1 MLKIKIALF
10 AIAAIVVFDVA
21 AASAQTAPAAPAT
34 TTAPAASTAPSVED
48 IKKTCRMSLKGQH
61 LEGTAKHDAVMQCD
75 KADANWAAARAAQ
88 CQAKATE
95 KNLVQPRLDKFM
107 ARCEAK

>member
-1 MLKIKIALF
+1 MLKIKTALF
-10 AIAAIVVFDVA
+10 AITAIAILDVA
-21 AASAQTAPAAPAT
+21 IASAQTAPT
-34 TTAPAASTAPSVED
+34 VED

-61 LEGTAKHDAVMQCD
+61 LQGTAKHDAVMQCAR
-75 KADANWAAARAAQ
+75 ADANWAAARAAQ

>member
-10 AIAAIVVFDVA
+10 AVAAIVVFDVA
-21 AASAQTAPAAPAT
+21 AASAQ
-34 TTAPAASTAPSVED
+34 TAPSVED

-61 LEGTAKHDAVMQCD
+61 LEGTAKHDAVMQCA
-75 KADANWAAARAAQ
+75 KADANWAVARAAQ

>member
-1 MLKIKIALF
+1 MLKIKTVLF

-21 AASAQTAPAAPAT
+21 AASAQTTP
-34 TTAPAASTAPSVED
+34 TAPSVED

-61 LEGTAKHDAVMQCD
+61 LQGTAKHDAVMQCA
-75 KADANWAAARAAQ
+75 KADANWAAARTAQ

-95 KNLVQPRLDKFM
+95 KKLVSPRLEKFM

>member
-1 MLKIKIALF
+1 MLKIKTALF
-10 AIAAIVVFDVA
+10 AITAIAILDVA
-21 AASAQTAPAAPAT
+21 IASAQTAPT
-34 TTAPAASTAPSVED
+34 VED

-61 LEGTAKHDAVMQCD
+61 LQGAAKHDAVMQCAR
-75 KADANWAAARAAQ
+75 ADANWAAARAAQ

>member
-1 MLKIKIALF
+1 MLKIKTALF
-10 AIAAIVVFDVA
+10 AITAIVVFDVV
-21 AASAQTAPAAPAT
+21 AASAQTAPAAPSAT
-34 TTAPAASTAPSVED
+34 TASAATTAPTVED

-61 LEGTAKHDAVMQCD
+61 LKDAAKHDAVMQCA
-75 KADANWAAARAAQ
+75 KADANWAAARAVQ

-95 KNLVQPRLDKFM
+95 KNLVSPRLDKFM

>member
-1 MLKIKIALF
+1 MLKFKTALF
-10 AIAAIVVFDVA
+10 AITAIVVFDVV
-21 AASAQTAPAAPAT
+21 AASAQTAPAAPT
-34 TTAPAASTAPSVED
+34 TTAPTVED

-61 LEGTAKHDAVMQCD
+61 LEGTAKHDAVMQCA
-75 KADANWAAARAAQ
+75 KADANWAAARAVQ

-95 KNLVQPRLDKFM
+95 KNFVSPRLEKFM

>member
-1 MLKIKIALF
+1 MLKIKTALF

-21 AASAQTAPAAPAT
+21 AASAQTALT
-34 TTAPAASTAPSVED
+34 VED

-61 LEGTAKHDAVMQCD
+61 LKGAAKRDAVMQCA
-75 KADANWAAARAAQ
+75 KADANWAAARAVQ

-95 KNLVQPRLDKFM
+95 KNFVSPRLEKFM

>member
-1 MLKIKIALF
+1 MFKIKTALF
-10 AIAAIVVFDVA
+10 AIATIVVFDVV
-21 AASAQTAPAAPAT
+21 AASAQTAPAAP
-34 TTAPAASTAPSVED
+34 SVDD

-61 LEGTAKHDAVMQCD
+61 LEGTAKHDAVMQCA
-75 KADANWAAARAAQ
+75 KADTNWAVARAAE

>member
-1 MLKIKIALF
+1 MLKIKTVLF

-21 AASAQTAPAAPAT
+21 AASAQTAP
-34 TTAPAASTAPSVED
+34 SVDD
-48 IKKTCRMSLKGQH
+48 IKKTCRITLKRQH
-61 LEGTAKHDAVMQCD
+61 LEGTAKHDAVMQCA
-75 KADANWAAARAAQ
+75 KADANWAVARAAQ

>member
-1 MLKIKIALF
+1 MLKIKTALF
-10 AIAAIVVFDVA
+10 AIATIVVFDVA
-21 AASAQTAPAAPAT
+21 AASAQTAP
-34 TTAPAASTAPSVED
+34 SVKD

-61 LEGTAKHDAVMQCD
+61 LEGTAKHDAVMQCA
-75 KADANWAAARAAQ
+75 KADANWAVARAAQ

>member
-1 MLKIKIALF
+1 MLKIKTVLF
-10 AIAAIVVFDVA
+10 AIATIIVFDVA
-21 AASAQTAPAAPAT
+21 AASAQTV
-34 TTAPAASTAPSVED
+34 PSVDD

-61 LEGTAKHDAVMQCD
+61 LEGTAKHDAVMQCA
-75 KADANWAAARAAQ
+75 KADANWAVARAAQ

>member
-10 AIAAIVVFDVA
+10 AIVAIVVFDVA
-21 AASAQTAPAAPAT
+21 AASAQTAP
-34 TTAPAASTAPSVED
+34 SVDD

-61 LEGTAKHDAVMQCD
+61 LEGTAKHDAVMQCA
-75 KADANWAAARAAQ
+75 KADANWAVARAAQ

-95 KNLVQPRLDKFM
+95 KNLVEPRLDKFM

>member
-1 MLKIKIALF
+1 MLKIKTALF
-10 AIAAIVVFDVA
+10 AITAIIVFDVA
-21 AASAQTAPAAPAT
+21 AASAQTAPAAPSATTAPT
-34 TTAPAASTAPSVED
+34 TTAPTVED

-61 LEGTAKHDAVMQCD
+61 LEGAAKHDAVMQCA
-75 KADANWAAARAAQ
+75 KADANWAAARTVQ

-95 KNLVQPRLDKFM
+95 KNFVSPRLEKFM

>member
-1 MLKIKIALF
+1 MLKIKTALF
-10 AIAAIVVFDVA
+10 AITAIAILDVA
-21 AASAQTAPAAPAT
+21 IASAQTAPT
-34 TTAPAASTAPSVED
+34 VED

-61 LEGTAKHDAVMQCD
+61 LQGTAKHDAVMQCAR
-75 KADANWAAARAAQ
+75 ADANWAAARAAQ

-95 KNLVQPRLDKFM
+95 KNLVPPRLDKFM

>member
-1 MLKIKIALF
+1 MLKFKTALF

-21 AASAQTAPAAPAT
+21 AASAQTAP
-34 TTAPAASTAPSVED
+34 SVDD

-61 LEGTAKHDAVMQCD
+61 LEGAAKHDAVMRCA
-75 KADANWAAARAAQ
+75 KADANWAAARAVQ

-95 KNLVQPRLDKFM
+95 KNFVSPRLEKFM